1 MILESYHFSSE
12 YNLFSFYSLYPWKSK
27 KLKPFLKKLE
37 LDSYVDIFKKNEL
50 DLKLLQDLTDSGL
63 KEALWDLD

>member
-1 MILESYHFSSE
+1 MEIEKNE
-12 YNLFSFYSLYPWKSK
+12 T
-27 KLKPFLKKLE
+27 FLKKLE